1 MSSMLL
7 NYNNGKKLTLRQ
19 IEVIR
24 AVMIAGSIAGA
35 ARLLN
40 VAQPGVSRTM
50 KHLEGKLGIN
60 LFIRQGGR
68 YVPAPEARD
77 IFNQLQEVYNKLSNL
92 QISVLQL
99 EQGQDVELAIG
110 SVPSIA
116 HVMVPKAVATFKK
129 QFPMLLMNIELL
141 KLEEAIDYL
150 MLRRGEVVCISHKFD
165 HPAIKFENLAQG
177 TLICL
182 AHRSHPIAKKKKV
195 SVEDIAQHPL
205 IGIDPKD
212 PYGSILASIF
222 EKKGLDYNIIIRARF
237 GSTVMGLVRENL
249 GIAVLDSF
257 STVNLAYNEP
267 DLIQIPITNI
277 DNFETYVALRKD
289 CELSGFAK
297 SFIMA
302 LRATM
307 NAPSAAI

>member
-1 MSSMLL
+1 MD
-7 NYNNGKKLTLRQ
+7 KKLTLRQ

-50 KHLEGKLGIN
+50 KHLEGKLGIS
-60 LFIRQGGR
+60 LFTRQGGR

-77 IFNQLQEVYNKLSNL
+77 IFNQLQEVYSKLTNL
-92 QISVLQL
+92 QISVRQL

-116 HVMVPKAVATFKK
+116 HAMVPRAVANIKE
-129 QFPMLLMNIELL
+129 QFPELLLNIELL
-141 KLEEAIDYL
+141 KLEESIDYL
-150 MLRRGEVVCISHKFD
+150 MLGRGEIVCISHKFD
-165 HPAIKFENLAQG
+165 HPAIRFESLAQG
-177 TLICL
+177 TLVCL
-182 AHRSHPIAKKKKV
+182 AHRSHPIAKMKKV

-212 PYGSILASIF
+212 PYGSILASVF

-257 STVNLAYNEP
+257 STFNLAYNEP
-267 DLIQIPITNI
+267 DLIKIPIVDI
-277 DNFETYVALRKD
+277 EKFETYVALRED
-289 CELSGFAK
+289 CEISGFAK
-297 SFIMA
+297 SFITS

-307 NAPSAAI
+307 NASSLDSKI